1 MSSTVLFAQQIVAQI
16 APVSRQLPGL
26 IGLAAVLVLFRPLL
40 IGVLRAVVLV
50 FFPKLSRDEQRRRAH
65 MRDVALVERMIAS
78 SSGPSHAAE
87 LRAMAARD

>member
-1 MSSTVLFAQQIVAQI
+1 MSSTVLFAQQVVAQM
-16 APVSRQLPGL
+16 APITRQLPGL
-26 IGLAAVLVLFRPLL
+26 IGLAAVLMVFRPLL
-40 IGVLRAVVLV
+40 LGVLRALMLV

-65 MRDVALVERMIAS
+65 MRDVELVERMIAA